1 MGMSKA
7 AEKFKT
13 GKPGFGYKDGKLFR
27 FEKKSVLVLAPWPNP
42 QSWFKSHRKGW
53 HSSRKRADRVFT
65 DALYAKGDIDKNLLY
80 FEIEDDAN
88 LRIWTGDP
96 AVPDPEEVRQFN
108 HYYGEGPRYAEDSH
122 DCFSCVNALAYMLD
136 LYKSTKTPQCKKK
149 VQQQKKTSAA
159 I

>member
-88 LRIWTGDP
+88 LRI
-96 AVPDPEEVRQFN
+96 V
-108 HYYGEGPRYAEDSH
+108 
-122 DCFSCVNALAYMLD
+122 FS
-136 LYKSTKTPQCKKK
+136 
-149 VQQQKKTSAA
+149 